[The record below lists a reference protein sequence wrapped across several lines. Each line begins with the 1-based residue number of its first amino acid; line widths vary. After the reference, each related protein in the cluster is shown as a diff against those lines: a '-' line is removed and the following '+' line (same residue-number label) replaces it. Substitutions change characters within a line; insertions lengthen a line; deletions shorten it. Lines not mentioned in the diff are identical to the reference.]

1 MEAALCSVW
10 LSCARKRAS
19 SNHGTDDGARRC
31 HIRFQWL
38 LDHPLSRMMTAEK
51 TDGDSAEDGMRR
63 HSPSGAA
70 DLAED
75 VGELLLHLLHQFGA
89 RARDH
94 GEVLEPLER
103 PAGVDDGARIG

>member
-10 LSCARKRAS
+10 LSCPRKRAS
-19 SNHGTDDGARRC
+19 SNHGIDDGARRC

-38 LDHPLSRMMTAEK
+38 LDHLLSRMMTAEK
-51 TDGDSAEDGMRR
+51 ADDDSAEHGMRR
-63 HSPSGAA
+63 HPPSGAA

-75 VGELLLHLLHQFGA
+75 VGELLLDLLHQLGT

-94 GEVLEPLER
+94 GKILEPF
-103 PAGVDDGARIG
+103 